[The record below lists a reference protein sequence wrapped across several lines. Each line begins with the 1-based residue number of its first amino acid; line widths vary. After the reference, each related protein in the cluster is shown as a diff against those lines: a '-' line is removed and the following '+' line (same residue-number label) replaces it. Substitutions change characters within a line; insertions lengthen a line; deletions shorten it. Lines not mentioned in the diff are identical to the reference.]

1 MKTIS
6 VLIVATIVIAT
17 SSVALAANPT
27 QADFDACNKMA
38 QSKVSSPSP
47 SASPGSQ
54 PRTAA
59 KAQSDPQAAPS
70 DKPASEARVANQ
82 ADQLRGIDSA
92 SKDDVGYQAAYRNCM
107 KGRGF

>member
-6 VLIVATIVIAT
+6 VLVVATVVLAS

-38 QSKVSSPSP
+38 QSQVSSP

-54 PRTAA
+54 PHTAA

-70 DKPASEARVANQ
+70 DKPASEARVENQ

-92 SKDDVGYQAAYRNCM
+92 SKNDAGYQAAYRNCM
-107 KGRGF
+107 KARGF

>member
-6 VLIVATIVIAT
+6 VLIVAAVLIAT

-38 QSKVSSPSP
+38 QSQVSSP

-54 PRTAA
+54 PHTAA

-70 DKPASEARVANQ
+70 DKPASQARVGNQ
-82 ADQLRGIDSA
+82 ADQLRGIDNA
-92 SKDDVGYQAAYRNCM
+92 SKDDAAYQAAYRNCM
-107 KGRGF
+107 KSRGF